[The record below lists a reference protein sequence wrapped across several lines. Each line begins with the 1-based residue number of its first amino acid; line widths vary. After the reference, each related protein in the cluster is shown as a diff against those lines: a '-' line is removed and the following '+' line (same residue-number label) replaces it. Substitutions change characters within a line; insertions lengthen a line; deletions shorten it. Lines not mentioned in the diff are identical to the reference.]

1 MAVSV
6 EEKIGLLGGV
16 ELFAAVAPDGLR
28 QVAERC
34 VEVAYPAGRWIVRQ
48 GEIGTGFFLI
58 VAGRARVVRNDE
70 VIGEL
75 GPGEFF
81 GELSILDQQ
90 PRVAHVV
97 AEEAT
102 ACLALTS
109 WDFEALLEA
118 QPKLAIAILKGVA
131 RRLRK
136 VDEQHRN

>member
-1 MAVSV
+1 MALSV
-6 EEKIGLLGGV
+6 DEKVGLLGGV
-16 ELFAAVAPDGLR
+16 ELFAAVGPDGLR

-34 VEVAYPAGRWIVRQ
+34 VEVEYPAGRWIVRQ

-97 AEEAT
+97 ANEQT

-118 QPKLAIAILKGVA
+118 QPKVAIAILKGVA

-136 VDEQHRN
+136 VDEEHYN